1 MPTKGDTQVNN
12 FVAGLIT
19 ESSPLNFPPNAS
31 KDEINFK
38 LLRDG
43 TRERRLGLDFED
55 GYTLHDTGF
64 TTAQMQQSRQ
74 TFFHWPKPSGST
86 KVSIGIIQIGGA
98 LYFIDLW
105 KEAPSSNL
113 LNSGN
118 AVDSGLR
125 GNVNLSFSIINNN
138 VVVVSEALPTPF
150 VLSYDDS
157 TDTVTATSQTIQ
169 IRDLYGVD
177 DSLEAG
183 ERPATLSNN
192 HKYNLRNQ
200 GWDANI
206 VSTCGTDAI
215 DCTHANIGVY
225 PSNSDTWSLGKIA
238 DVTSADIDKYDPET
252 LKRNSVD
259 IGRAPRGHY
268 IIDLYD
274 RGASRLDVSGIT
286 VSSTDREE
294 GLVSTSATYAG
305 RIFYSGINSNVLGGD
320 KFSPNLSGA
329 VLFSQVVLNDED
341 IGKCYQEGDPTSPT
355 NSDLVDTDG
364 GIIIITGAI
373 NISKIKPI
381 KSSLFVFA
389 ENGVWEIRG
398 SNGGFTATEFQVNK
412 ISSIGVFSPESI
424 VEANGVV
431 FFWGENGI
439 FSLTPNQF
447 DSTIYDT
454 TNITLQ
460 TIQKGYNSLPNLIK
474 QTAKGFYDASNNTI
488 RWLYKSDFAKVQ
500 GEPIDIQPVVPV
512 TEIGTPTEAAT
523 DRQQPLFAKVSDTKV
538 FMLYRNTSVNQ
549 MYYKIITIDPDTLAL
564 TYGAETTV
572 KASSV
577 ITSMAVVGY
586 KEDKVLLVY
595 RDVASGTT
603 TNAMVGTVSGDV
615 TTFGTPV
622 ALGTVF
628 AGDLARGL
636 FELKK
641 ISETRCLFGAT
652 NTVNA
657 KPTLQVIDISASDVI
672 TFGTPVTATSINTA
686 TLKLAI
692 FSPTSGMI
700 ANGGSSVN
708 VAATTEH
715 FTISGTTPVFNG
727 TVYTF
732 TNNTQ
737 FPPPISDQFFIGDLV
752 ETSTSTAIL
761 YGAGVVDSANG
772 DISMQITN
780 TSGVLTSTAAL
791 SESNSL
797 SGPTNHRSSIEHIGS
812 RIVSV
817 ALDRTHTPNRINFA
831 IHTKVNPPVLVTRSI
846 LESATSM
853 DHPNSVILTDQI
865 VIQGYTSNPGT
876 PGIKAVAHRIV

>member
-1 MPTKGDTQVNN
+1 MPVKGDTQVNN
-12 FVAGLIT
+12 FVGGLIT
-19 ESSPLNFPPNAS
+19 EATSLNFPPNAS
-31 KDEINFK
+31 QDEINFK

-43 TRERRLGLDFED
+43 SRERRLGLDFED

-64 TTAQMQQSRQ
+64 TEAQMQRSRQ

-86 KVSIGIIQIGGA
+86 KVDIGIIQIGGA
-98 LYFIDLW
+98 LYFINLW
-105 KEAPSSNL
+105 TQAPSSNL

-150 VLSYDDS
+150 VLTYDDS
-157 TDTVTATSQTIQ
+157 TDTVTATAKTIE

-177 DSLEAG
+177 DSLDVST
-183 ERPATLSNN
+183 RPTTLTNN

-200 GWDANI
+200 GWDESI

-215 DCTHANIGVY
+215 DCTFANIAAY

-259 IGRAPRGHY
+259 IGRAPRGHF

-274 RGASRLDVSGIT
+274 RGASRQVKSGINVT
-286 VSSTDREE
+286 NTDRED

-305 RIFYSGINSNVLGGD
+305 RIFYSGINSKVLGGD

-329 VLFSQVVLNDED
+329 VLFSQVVVNDDD
-341 IGKCYQEGDPTSPT
+341 IGKCYQAGDPTSPT
-355 NSDLVDTDG
+355 NSDLADSDG
-364 GIIIITGAI
+364 GVIIITGAV
-373 NISKIKPI
+373 NIVKLKTIKT
-381 KSSLFVFA
+381 SLFVFA
-389 ENGVWEIRG
+389 ENGVWQIRG
-398 SNGGFTATEFQVNK
+398 DEGGFRATSFQVNK
-412 ISSIGVFSPESI
+412 ISSIGVFSRESI
-424 VEANGVV
+424 VEANGTV

-447 DSTIYDT
+447 DSTTFDT
-454 TNITLQ
+454 NNITLT
-460 TIQKGYNSLPNLIK
+460 TIQKGYNSLPDLVK
-474 QTAKGFYDASNNTI
+474 RTAKGFFDASNNTI

-500 GEPIDIQPVVPV
+500 GEPIDIQPDVPV
-512 TEIGTPTEAAT
+512 TEIGTPTTAAT

-538 FMLYRNTSVNQ
+538 FMLYRNTGVNQ

-572 KASSV
+572 KASSA

-586 KEDKVLLVY
+586 KEDKILLVY
-595 RDVASGTT
+595 RDASSGTT
-603 TNAMVGTVSGDV
+603 TNAMVGTVSGDT

-622 ALGTVF
+622 GLGTVF
-628 AGDLARGL
+628 AGDTQRGL

-672 TFGTPVTATSINTA
+672 TFGTPVTATSINTT
-686 TLKLAI
+686 TLKIAL
-692 FSPTSGMI
+692 FGPTAGMI
-700 ANGGSSVN
+700 ANGGSSTN
-708 VAATTEH
+708 VSATTEH

-737 FPPPISDQFFIGDLV
+737 FPPPISDQFYIGDLV

-761 YGAGVVDSANG
+761 YGSGVVDSNFG

-780 TSGVLTSTAAL
+780 TAGVLTSTAAL
-791 SESNSL
+791 SETNSL
-797 SGPTNHRSSIEHIGS
+797 SANTNHRSSIEHIGS

-817 ALDRTHTPNRINFA
+817 ALDRTHTPNRITFA

-846 LESATSM
+846 LESTTSM
-853 DHPNSVILTDQI
+853 DHPASVILTDQI
-865 VIQGYTSNPGT
+865 VVQGYMSNPGT
-876 PGIKAVAHRIV
+876 PVIKAVAHRIV